1 MRVAAGAVTDRDGK
15 THAETQALRH
25 EWGEYLSR
33 ERGDLLKDAEALR
46 SRNKNTD
53 LAADKAL
60 QLLEKCLSRGGTDGR
75 KNNFEGDS
83 TAVHGRASHAL
94 GGGNGSQKGGSIDGK
109 QDNSGRIKSRVP
121 QGRDALESQKAG
133 ELAGKIAQLMKG
145 NRDGGHRLGQRSL
158 SARGTRC
165 EADSIVGVQKAPMT
179 ARPDFGRDR
188 SPFLAKAA
196 QRPYA
201 HTRVPSGQREV
212 RLTKTTLGFEVPT
225 KSGFGG
231 NSLGGASS
239 IAAPVHRSGMTR

>member
-1 MRVAAGAVTDRDGK
+1 MRVAAGAVTDRDGR

-33 ERGDLLKDAEALR
+33 EREDLLKDAEALR
-46 SRNKNTD
+46 SRNKITD

-83 TAVHGRASHAL
+83 TVMHDRASHAL
-94 GGGNGSQKGGSIDGK
+94 GGGNGGQKGGSIDGK

-133 ELAGKIAQLMKG
+133 ELAGKIAQLMAGK
-145 NRDGGHRLGQRSL
+145 REQRSL

-188 SPFLAKAA
+188 SPFLGKAA
-196 QRPYA
+196 QSSYA
-201 HTRVPSGQREV
+201 HTRAPSGQREV
-212 RLTKTTLGFEVPT
+212 RLTKTTVGFEVPT
-225 KSGFGG
+225 KSGFDG

-239 IAAPVHRSGMTR
+239 ISAPAHRSGMTR

>member
-1 MRVAAGAVTDRDGK
+1 MRVAAGAVTDRDGR

-33 ERGDLLKDAEALR
+33 EREDLLKDAEALR

-83 TAVHGRASHAL
+83 TVMHDRASHAL
-94 GGGNGSQKGGSIDGK
+94 GGGNGGQKGGSLDGK
-109 QDNSGRIKSRVP
+109 QENSGRIKSRVP

-145 NRDGGHRLGQRSL
+145 QREQRSL

-188 SPFLAKAA
+188 SPFLGKAA
-196 QRPYA
+196 QSSYA
-201 HTRVPSGQREV
+201 HTRAPSGQQEV
-212 RLTKTTLGFEVPT
+212 RLTKTTVGFEVPT
-225 KSGFGG
+225 KSGFDG

-239 IAAPVHRSGMTR
+239 IAAPAHRSGMTR

>member
-1 MRVAAGAVTDRDGK
+1 VRVAAGAVTDRDGR

-33 ERGDLLKDAEALR
+33 EREDLLKDAEALR

-53 LAADKAL
+53 LAAGKAL

-83 TAVHGRASHAL
+83 TVMHGRASHAL
-94 GGGNGSQKGGSIDGK
+94 GGGNGGQKGGSIDGK

-121 QGRDALESQKAG
+121 QGREALDSQKAG
-133 ELAGKIAQLMKG
+133 ELAGNIGQLMKG
-145 NRDGGHRLGQRSL
+145 KYGGHRLGQRSL

-188 SPFLAKAA
+188 SPFLGKAA
-196 QRPYA
+196 QSSYA
-201 HTRVPSGQREV
+201 HTRAPSGQQEV
-212 RLTKTTLGFEVPT
+212 RLTKTTVGFEVPT
-225 KSGFGG
+225 KSGFDG

-239 IAAPVHRSGMTR
+239 IAAPAHRSGMTR